1 MLDYLN
7 IKEYPKDKGILLDPC
22 NKEDRL
28 YHNGCYYDLC
38 GMSIQDYI
46 NSTLLNCNG
55 GGNNGGSDEPVM
67 EMNTIVFTY
76 SEDNMLTIYPTFA
89 PKTEVTISFS
99 FNGTSSFIKLPV
111 DSTDVVT
118 TPYLIEGD
126 LIVVNNVDIQPLD
139 DGTYKYG
146 DYKIIDKI
154 IDEEHEIYY
163 GLVNVLNIEDD
174 SNIKKLD
181 KELITVDPKTIN
193 IVLNMCE
200 TDIASLTDEEYYEYC
215 ENNGY
220 VTIIAFEKSL
230 WMNNAVVIYN
240 ANNDN
245 ITPLFDIIR
254 ENITLNN
261 KEYVL
266 VSLITDVESSAFVYN
281 NKMYF
286 KMINDNQYDTIEI
299 MYAIKTI

>member
-22 NKEDRL
+22 NREERL

-38 GMSIQDYI
+38 GMSVQDYI

-55 GGNNGGSDEPVM
+55 GNNGGSDEPVKDI
-67 EMNTIVFTY
+67 NTIIFTY
-76 SEDNMLTIYPTFA
+76 NEENMLTIYPTYA
-89 PKTEVTISFS
+89 PKTEITVSFS
-99 FNGTSSFIKLPV
+99 FNGVSSSIKIPS
-111 DSTDVVT
+111 DSTDVIT
-118 TPYLIEGD
+118 TPYLIDGD
-126 LIVVNNVDIQPLD
+126 LIVVNNVNIQPLD
-139 DGTYKYG
+139 DGIYKYG

-154 IDEEHEIYY
+154 VDEEHEIYY
-163 GLVNVLNIEDD
+163 GLVNTLNIEDE
-174 SNIKKLD
+174 SSIKNLN
-181 KELITVDPKTIN
+181 KEVITVEPKTIST
-193 IVLNMCE
+193 ILEMCD

-215 ENNGY
+215 EKNGY
-220 VTIIAFEKSL
+220 VTIIAIEKTL
-230 WMNNAVVIYN
+230 WVNNAIVIYN

-245 ITPLFDIIR
+245 ITPLFDIIKDS
-254 ENITLNN
+254 ILLND

-281 NKMYF
+281 DKMFF

>member
-1 MLDYLN
+1 
-7 IKEYPKDKGILLDPC
+7 
-22 NKEDRL
+22 
-28 YHNGCYYDLC
+28 
-38 GMSIQDYI
+38 MSIQDYI

-89 PKTEVTISFS
+89 PKTEITISFS
-99 FNGTSSFIKLPV
+99 FNGTSSYIKLPV

-174 SNIKKLD
+174 SIIEKLD

-193 IVLNMCE
+193 TVLNMCE
-200 TDIASLTDEEYYEYC
+200 TDIGSLTDEEYYEYC

>member
-7 IKEYPKDKGILLDPC
+7 IKEYPKDKGILLDSC

-38 GMSIQDYI
+38 GMSVQDYI
-46 NSTLLNCNG
+46 NSTLLKCNG
-55 GGNNGGSDEPVM
+55 GGNNGGSDEPAK

-76 SEDNMLTIYPTFA
+76 SEDNMLAIYPTFA

-99 FNGTSSFIKLPV
+99 FNGTTSYVKLPV

-126 LIVVNNVDIQPLD
+126 LIVVNSVNIRPLD

-146 DYKIIDKI
+146 DYKIIDKV

-193 IVLNMCE
+193 TVLNMCE

-215 ENNGY
+215 ENNSY

-230 WMNNAVVIYN
+230 WINNAVVIYN

-245 ITPLFDIIR
+245 ITPLFDVIR

-261 KEYVL
+261 KDYVL

>member
-7 IKEYPKDKGILLDPC
+7 IKEYPKNKGILLDPC
-22 NKEDRL
+22 NREERL

-46 NSTLLNCNG
+46 NSTLLNCNN
-55 GGNNGGSDEPVM
+55 GGNNGGSDEPIKDV
-67 EMNTIVFTY
+67 NTIIFTY
-76 SEDNMLTIYPTFA
+76 NEENMLTVYPTYA
-89 PKTEVTISFS
+89 PKTEITVSFS
-99 FNGTSSFIKLPV
+99 FNGVSSSIKIPS
-111 DSTDVVT
+111 DSTDVIT
-118 TPYLIEGD
+118 TPYLIDGD
-126 LIVVNNVDIQPLD
+126 LIIVNNVNIQPLD
-139 DGTYKYG
+139 DGIYKYG

-154 IDEEHEIYY
+154 VDEEHEIYY
-163 GLVNVLNIEDD
+163 GLVNTLNIEDE
-174 SNIKKLD
+174 SNIKNLN
-181 KELITVDPKTIN
+181 KEIITVEPKTIST
-193 IVLNMCE
+193 ILEMCD

-215 ENNGY
+215 KKNSY
-220 VTIIAFEKSL
+220 ITIIAIEKSL
-230 WMNNAVVIYN
+230 WVNNAIVIYN

-245 ITPLFDIIR
+245 ITPLFDILKD
-254 ENITLNN
+254 NILLNN

-281 NKMYF
+281 DKMFF

>member
-55 GGNNGGSDEPVM
+55 DNNNGGSDEPVM

-76 SEDNMLTIYPTFA
+76 SKDNMLTIYPTFA

-99 FNGTSSFIKLPV
+99 FNGTSSYIKLPV

-126 LIVVNNVDIQPLD
+126 LIVINNVDIQPLD

-174 SNIKKLD
+174 SKIKKLD

-193 IVLNMCE
+193 TVLNMCE

-215 ENNGY
+215 ENNSY
-220 VTIIAFEKSL
+220 VTIIAFEKTL
-230 WMNNAVVIYN
+230 WMNNAVAIYN
-240 ANNDN
+240 VNNDN
-245 ITPLFDIIR
+245 ITSLFDIIR

-281 NKMYF
+281 DKMYF

-299 MYAIKTI
+299 KYAIKTI